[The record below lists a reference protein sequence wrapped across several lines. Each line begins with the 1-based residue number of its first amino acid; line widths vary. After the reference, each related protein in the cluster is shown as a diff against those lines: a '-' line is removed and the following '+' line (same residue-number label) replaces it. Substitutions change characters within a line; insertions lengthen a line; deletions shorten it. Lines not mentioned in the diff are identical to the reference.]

1 MCLDCR
7 HSSVRLTLVHALA
20 QLATRNRTNA
30 DIILIDVI
38 NAGDTFIYFILI
50 SMVFK
55 EQLAMVSK
63 VKTYRK
69 IIINYV

>member
-1 MCLDCR
+1 ML
-7 HSSVRLTLVHALA
+7 RLPSFVCPFNSC
-20 QLATRNRTNA
+20 TRFSTACNGDRTNA

-55 EQLAMVSK
+55 EHFTMASK